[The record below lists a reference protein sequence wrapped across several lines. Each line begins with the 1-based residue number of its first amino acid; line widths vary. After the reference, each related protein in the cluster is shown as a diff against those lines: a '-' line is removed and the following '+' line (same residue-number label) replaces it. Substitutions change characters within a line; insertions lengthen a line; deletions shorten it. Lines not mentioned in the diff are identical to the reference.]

1 MTAPTADTP
10 SRTATRSDTIRIVVV
25 DDHQLVRDGL
35 RALLSRHED
44 MEVVGEAENVAEAVR
59 RVAFD
64 EPHVVTMDVDLPD
77 GSGIDACPAIRAI
90 SPETRILIL
99 TAFADPTLFRRAREQ
114 GADGFVLKRTGDFQ
128 LVEKIRRVFTGEQA
142 FDDAP
147 PPAARKTDPSLSRL
161 TPREM
166 SILELIAEGLTNRE
180 IAERLT
186 LAEKTVKNYVSNL
199 LAKMGVKHRAAA
211 AAHLAALRSR
221 EKQPFPPSEWSPTR

>member
-1 MTAPTADTP
+1 MSALPASEAAPDP
-10 SRTATRSDTIRIVVV
+10 IRIVVV

-35 RALLSRHED
+35 RALLSRQGD
-44 MEVVGEAENVAEAVR
+44 MEVVGEAESVAEAVR

-64 EPHVVTMDVDLPD
+64 EPDVVTLDVDLPD
-77 GSGIDACPAIRAI
+77 GSGVDACPAIRTI
-90 SPETRILIL
+90 SPGIRILIL
-99 TAFADPTLFRRAREQ
+99 TAFADPALFRKAREL

-128 LVEKIRRVFTGEQA
+128 LVEKIRKVSAGEQA

-147 PPAARKTDPSLSRL
+147 PTTARKADPALSRL

-166 SILELIAEGLTNRE
+166 SILELIADGMTNRE
-180 IAERLT
+180 IAGELH

-211 AAHLAALRSR
+211 AAHLASLRSR
-221 EKQPFPPSEWSPTR
+221 EKRPFPPSEWSGAH